1 MIFSV
6 NINQS
11 LYMYIYENP
20 DWPHF
25 IVDLS
30 RTEKLEDKI
39 SELKYFLDG
48 MLMMISDR
56 NSEIASFCRILL
68 RLPGLSKE

>member
-56 NSEIASFCRILL
+56 NSEIASS
-68 RLPGLSKE
+68 LSDSLKASWAI

>member
-1 MIFSV
+1 
-6 NINQS
+6 
-11 LYMYIYENP
+11 MYIYENP

-48 MLMMISDR
+48 MFHCRSFKDR
-56 NSEIASFCRILL
+56 KA
-68 RLPGLSKE
+68 

>member
-1 MIFSV
+1 
-6 NINQS
+6 
-11 LYMYIYENP
+11 MYIYENP

-48 MLMMISDR
+48 MLMMISGQEFR
-56 NSEIASFCRILL
+56 NCIVFVGFS
-68 RLPGLSKE
+68 

>member
-1 MIFSV
+1 
-6 NINQS
+6 
-11 LYMYIYENP
+11 MYIYENP

-56 NSEIASFCRILL
+56 NSERSSHFVYRF
-68 RLPGLSKE
+68 